1 MVARGGEDRAVPNA
15 LWIRLPLVGVV
26 VGAVAVVVM
35 LGLDGSSSTDRE
47 RSDADAGDCG
57 AGPSGSTRLSAYE
70 WGDSTWRTASA
81 RSEFVRTARTLCL
94 DRVYVDV
101 TAAGAA
107 DATQAAAL
115 ANDVAELVRVS
126 ASQGLEVG
134 VVAGDPW
141 WPTEP
146 GRVDAA
152 RLLRFVNDLIDD
164 GVDVASLHLDVE
176 PWGLE
181 EWSRSKVELLDAYLR
196 FVAWTERTRVELGL
210 VVPVA
215 YLIPYW
221 FDGGNGEVSRIELDG
236 RTAFPLDHLV
246 ATIGPGGSLSVM
258 AYRDRAN
265 GLGGIVDLVADEVDQ
280 RQVTVLVGVE
290 TTDIDPPTAT
300 FAGSTTGELLRELA
314 VVAEATGTEEIV
326 VNDVDGLRRLA
337 EQAGSPAD

>member
-1 MVARGGEDRAVPNA
+1 MPSA

-26 VGAVAVVVM
+26 VGAVAVVVVM
-35 LGLDGSSSTDRE
+35 GLDGSNSANRE
-47 RSDADAGDCG
+47 RTGDGTGDCG

-70 WGDSTWRTASA
+70 WSDRTWRTASA
-81 RSEFVRTARTLCL
+81 RSDLVRTARTLCL

-101 TAAGAA
+101 TGAGAA
-107 DATQAAAL
+107 DATETAAL
-115 ANDVAELVRVS
+115 ASDVTALVRAS

-152 RLLRFVNDLIDD
+152 RLLRFVDGLVGD

-181 EWSRSKVELLDAYLR
+181 QWSVSKAELLDGYLR
-196 FVAWTERTRVELGL
+196 FVAWTERTRVDIGL
-210 VVPVA
+210 AVPVA

-246 ATIGPGGSLSVM
+246 ATIGTGGSLSVM
-258 AYRDRAN
+258 AYRDRAR
-265 GLGGIVDLVADEVDQ
+265 GPGGIIELVADEFDQ
-280 RQVTVLVGVE
+280 QQVTVLVGVE

-314 VVAEATGTEEIV
+314 EVADATRTEEIV

-337 EQAGSPAD
+337 DQAGSPAD

>member
-1 MVARGGEDRAVPNA
+1 MGRRGQAVPSA

-26 VGAVAVVVM
+26 VGAVAVVVV
-35 LGLDGSSSTDRE
+35 LSLDGSNSADRE
-47 RSDADAGDCG
+47 RTDAGTGGCG
-57 AGPSGSTRLSAYE
+57 TGPSGPTRLAAYE
-70 WGDSTWRTASA
+70 WSDRTWRTASA

-101 TAAGAA
+101 TAAGSAN
-107 DATQAAAL
+107 ATQAAAL
-115 ANDVAELVRVS
+115 ANDVAELVRAS

-152 RLLRFVNDLIDD
+152 RLLRFVHDLIDD

-181 EWSRSKVELLDAYLR
+181 EWSTSRVELLDAYLR
-196 FVAWTERTRVELGL
+196 FVAWVERTRADLG
-210 VVPVA
+210 VQVPVA

-236 RTAFPLDHLV
+236 RTEFPLDHLV
-246 ATIGPGGSLSVM
+246 ATIGTGGSLSVM
-258 AYRDRAN
+258 AYRDRAR
-265 GLGGIVDLVADEVDQ
+265 GPGGIVDLVADEFDQ

-300 FAGSTTGELLRELA
+300 FAGSTAGELLRELA
-314 VVAEATGTEEIV
+314 VVADATGTEEIV

-337 EQAGSPAD
+337 EQAGSSAD